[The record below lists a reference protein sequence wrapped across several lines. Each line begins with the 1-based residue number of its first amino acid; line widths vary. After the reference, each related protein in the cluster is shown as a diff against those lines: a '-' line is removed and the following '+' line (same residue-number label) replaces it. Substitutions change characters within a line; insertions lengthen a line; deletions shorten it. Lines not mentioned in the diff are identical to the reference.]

1 MENIFDINTHNK
13 VVDRV
18 QSLIESSEAQWGRM
32 SVDQMLHHCQG
43 PLHIILEKNTYGLKP
58 SWFAKTFFKKSMYS
72 DKLWKKNLPTLKAF
86 RETESYDFEE
96 EKGKL
101 LDLINELGTHRDKSE
116 WQEHPTFGYF
126 TPEQWGKMHYK
137 HLDHHLRQFGA

>member
-1 MENIFDINTHNK
+1 
-13 VVDRV
+13 
-18 QSLIESSEAQWGRM
+18 
-32 SVDQMLHHCQG
+32 
-43 PLHIILEKNTYGLKP
+43 
-58 SWFAKTFFKKSMYS
+58 MYS